1 MVISID
7 ERNPVRLLDKQNI
20 PCEIRFYMEFMI
32 PGMHI
37 RVGMEAIKTG
47 EEDET
52 AWILL
57 LICFAMQYV
66 FLILRQ
72 TDQNSRRLIV
82 TQNAVLR
89 RETLGSSS
97 PKITKRSDIS
107 W

>member
-47 EEDET
+47 AEDET
-52 AWILL
+52 A
-57 LICFAMQYV
+57 
-66 FLILRQ
+66 
-72 TDQNSRRLIV
+72 
-82 TQNAVLR
+82 
-89 RETLGSSS
+89 
-97 PKITKRSDIS
+97 
-107 W
+107 

>member
-47 EEDET
+47 EEDENCLNFT
-52 AWILL
+52 VNLL
-57 LICFAMQYV
+57 CNAICLCSLYSAKQ
-66 FLILRQ
+66 IK
-72 TDQNSRRLIV
+72 
-82 TQNAVLR
+82 
-89 RETLGSSS
+89 TLEG
-97 PKITKRSDIS
+97 